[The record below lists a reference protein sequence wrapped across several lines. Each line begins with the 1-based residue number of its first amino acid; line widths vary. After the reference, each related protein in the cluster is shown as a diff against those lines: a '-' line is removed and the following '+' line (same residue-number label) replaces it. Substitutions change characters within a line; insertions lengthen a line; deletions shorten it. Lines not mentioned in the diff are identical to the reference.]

1 MLNWL
6 SRPKVASS
14 GRREIPAGLWIKC
27 PRCAGLNYR
36 RELERAFRVCPK
48 CGYHYRLSAPE
59 RLALVL
65 DAGSFQEFDG
75 DLAPDD
81 PLAFVDE
88 KPYPERIDEAQRRTG
103 LPEAVLS
110 GTGTIEGA
118 AAVVAAMEFAFL
130 GGSMGSVVGE
140 KIARAAERAAA
151 TRSPLVVFSAS
162 GGARMQEGTLSLMQL
177 AKTSVALAR
186 LAETGVAF
194 ISVLCDPTTGGVAAS
209 FAFQGDVV
217 LAEPGALIGFAG
229 RRVIEQT
236 IRQKLPEG
244 FQTSEFVFEHG
255 LLDRIVPRAELRAT
269 LGRLLRLCG
278 APIDPARAGGRAS
291 AGWTVSAE
299 AAGGAPPAPLGDA
312 GDDVANA
319 GETDGEARP
328 GA

>member
-27 PRCAGLNYR
+27 PRCAGLIYR
-36 RELERAFRVCPK
+36 RELERAYRVCPK
-48 CGYHYRLSAPE
+48 CGYHHRLSAGE

-65 DAGSFQEFDG
+65 DAGSFHEFDG
-75 DLAPDD
+75 HLTADD
-81 PLAFVDE
+81 PLEFVDAT
-88 KPYPERIDEAQRRTG
+88 PYPHRIDEAQRRTSM
-103 LPEAVLS
+103 PEAVLT
-110 GTGTIEGA
+110 GTGAIEGA
-118 AAVVAAMEFAFL
+118 RLVAAAMEFGFL

-140 KIARAAERAAA
+140 KIARAAERAADSKA
-151 TRSPLVVFSAS
+151 PLVVFAAS
-162 GGARMQEGTLSLMQL
+162 GGARMQEGTLSLMQM

-186 LAETGVAF
+186 LADAGIAF

-244 FQTSEFVFEHG
+244 FQTSEFVLEHG
-255 LLDRIVPRAELRAT
+255 LIDMIVPRAELRTT
-269 LGRLLRLCG
+269 LGRLVRLCG
-278 APIDPARAGGRAS
+278 ATVDPAWADGRGGP
-291 AGWTVSAE
+291 GWKTDELVKAE
-299 AAGGAPPAPLGDA
+299 ELAA
-312 GDDVANA
+312 
-319 GETDGEARP
+319 DGP
-328 GA
+328 TGV

>member
-27 PRCAGLNYR
+27 PRCAGLIYR
-36 RELERAFRVCPK
+36 RELERAYRVCPK
-48 CGYHYRLSAPE
+48 CGYHHRLSASE

-75 DLAPDD
+75 HLAADD
-81 PLAFVDE
+81 PLGFVDE
-88 KPYPERIDEAQRRTG
+88 TPYPRRIDEAQRRTSM
-103 LPEAVLS
+103 PEAVLT

-118 AAVVAAMEFAFL
+118 KLVTAAMEFGFL

-140 KIARAAERAAA
+140 KIARAAERAAQSRVA
-151 TRSPLVVFSAS
+151 LIVFSAS
-162 GGARMQEGTLSLMQL
+162 GGARMQEGTLSLMQM

-186 LAETGVAF
+186 LADAGVAF
-194 ISVLCDPTTGGVAAS
+194 ITVLCDPTTGGVAAS
-209 FAFQGDVV
+209 FAFQGDIVV
-217 LAEPGALIGFAG
+217 AEPGALIGFAG

-255 LLDRIVPRAELRAT
+255 LIDMIVPRAELRST
-269 LGRLLRLCG
+269 LGRLLRLSG
-278 APIDPARAGGRAS
+278 ATVDPAWTDGRGA
-291 AGWTVSAE
+291 AGWKADELVKVDEQPAE
-299 AAGGAPPAPLGDA
+299 GPTG
-312 GDDVANA
+312 V
-319 GETDGEARP
+319 
-328 GA
+328 